1 MLKRRNR
8 LDPPCDFLRSVLQV
22 IDFFGTLSC
31 HGLKT
36 EGGSKRLRSALSSRD
51 YGLGNAHHGR
61 VENLCPHTPDHIQ
74 CRCEHAH
81 HAHHGDGDST

>member
-1 MLKRRNR
+1 MQCQVQIEQCGRNR

-36 EGGSKRLRSALSSRD
+36 EGGSKRLRVAQPPKRF
-51 YGLGNAHHGR
+51 
-61 VENLCPHTPDHIQ
+61 VTTQ
-74 CRCEHAH
+74 CAQL
-81 HAHHGDGDST
+81 